1 MLAYYVSKNL
11 ILENIMQP
19 YTVIQTPQAGVLT
32 LVVPRELDG
41 KNLLVTITENAPDH
55 VPAANPNTQ
64 LMSVLLS
71 APTLSEEDMQG
82 FAEARAHLNQ
92 WRSV

>member
-1 MLAYYVSKNL
+1 
-11 ILENIMQP
+11 MQP
-19 YTVIQTPQAGVLT
+19 YTVIQTPQAGILT

-41 KNLLVTITENAPDH
+41 KRLLVTITENAPEH
-55 VPAANPNTQ
+55 APPANPNAQ
-64 LMSVLLS
+64 LLSVLLS
-71 APTLSEEDMQG
+71 TPTLSEEDMQE